1 KVYFAD
7 NKLIGDIRTDLHRE
21 EVKLENVAETL
32 TNAVIATEDE
42 LFYDHNGVVP
52 KAIVRAMFQEVSNSD
67 TKTGGSTLTQQL
79 IKNQILTNDV
89 SFDRK
94 AKEILLAM
102 RLENFFEKDE
112 IMEAYL
118 NIVPYGRDASGKNIA
133 GIQTASQGVFGED
146 PEELNVA
153 QSAFLAGIPQ
163 NPFAYTPFTADGE
176 IKDDHG
182 LALGKERMKTVLK
195 RMH

>member
-1 KVYFAD
+1 
-7 NKLIGDIRTDLHRE
+7 
-21 EVKLENVAETL
+21 
-32 TNAVIATEDE
+32 
-42 LFYDHNGVVP
+42 HNGVVP
-52 KAIVRAMFQEVSNSD
+52 KAIIRAMYQEVANTGSQ
-67 TKTGGSTLTQQL
+67 TGGSTLTQQL
-79 IKNQILTNDV
+79 IKNQILTNEV

-94 AKEILLAM
+94 AKAILLAM

-163 NPFAYTPFTADGE
+163 TPFAYTPFTADGE
-176 IKDDHG
+176 IRDE
-182 LALGKERMKTVLK
+182 ERVDGDRGRTTTVVNS
-195 RMH
+195 

>member
-1 KVYFAD
+1 SNI
-7 NKLIGDIRTDLHRE
+7 NKQTC
-21 EVKLENVAETL
+21 
-32 TNAVIATEDE
+32 
-42 LFYDHNGVVP
+42 
-52 KAIVRAMFQEVSNSD
+52 
-67 TKTGGSTLTQQL
+67 GSMLNQQL
-79 IKNQILTNDV
+79 IKNQILTNEL

-102 RLENFFEKDE
+102 RLENFSEKDE

-163 NPFAYTPFTADGE
+163 
-176 IKDDHG
+176 
-182 LALGKERMKTVLK
+182 
-195 RMH
+195 